1 MFRLSPV
8 NSSITYDFPGGNTYV
23 TCGRTALTCV
33 KHEGR
38 RASVNVERFHLFTFT
53 RAVHMLVLGISSLV
67 ISFLFAHYCRK
78 CVCTYVRGPIAAGA
92 IRAPRGC
99 QAVDPYEARSH
110 NRGRRPQARGPRKTI
125 EKDKCA
131 IFSENCATLNVI
143 NSRGYTH
150 ICVGLGDS
158 LRARLRLDSKTRH
171 MLSTK
176 ALINPS
182 K

>member
-1 MFRLSPV
+1 MIVRDLKVTSLIGYILLVFCRFLVQMLGKYHSPPQV
-8 NSSITYDFPGGNTYV
+8 FVHDF
-23 TCGRTALTCV
+23 AI
-33 KHEGR
+33 
-38 RASVNVERFHLFTFT
+38 SWI
-53 RAVHMLVLGISSLV
+53 VHRSSSLV
-67 ISFLFAHYCRK
+67 TSCLNHAFES
-78 CVCTYVRGPIAAGA
+78 
-92 IRAPRGC
+92 C
-99 QAVDPYEARSH
+99 QTRSH

-158 LRARLRLDSKTRH
+158 LQARLRLDSRTRH

>member
-1 MFRLSPV
+1 MISNPKENITQNSQSEAVIKKIPV
-8 NSSITYDFPGGNTYV
+8 GVGV
-23 TCGRTALTCV
+23 
-33 KHEGR
+33 
-38 RASVNVERFHLFTFT
+38 SVL
-53 RAVHMLVLGISSLV
+53 
-67 ISFLFAHYCRK
+67 SFLSRDH
-78 CVCTYVRGPIAAGA
+78 T
-92 IRAPRGC
+92 
-99 QAVDPYEARSH
+99 RSH

-158 LRARLRLDSKTRH
+158 LQARLRLDSKTRH

>member
-1 MFRLSPV
+1 MVTSSQQFYTAFGTLLASCLLMSDYIINCLIPTVAQESVSVFRYNTARYMLSMQTKIETPKRLLALPFPFYV
-8 NSSITYDFPGGNTYV
+8 SGVFGSICGGELM
-23 TCGRTALTCV
+23 GR
-33 KHEGR
+33 
-38 RASVNVERFHLFTFT
+38 F
-53 RAVHMLVLGISSLV
+53 
-67 ISFLFAHYCRK
+67 
-78 CVCTYVRGPIAAGA
+78 
-92 IRAPRGC
+92 
-99 QAVDPYEARSH
+99 RSH

-131 IFSENCATLNVI
+131 IFSENYATLNVI

-150 ICVGLGDS
+150 ICVELGDS
-158 LRARLRLDSKTRH
+158 LQARLRLDSKTRH